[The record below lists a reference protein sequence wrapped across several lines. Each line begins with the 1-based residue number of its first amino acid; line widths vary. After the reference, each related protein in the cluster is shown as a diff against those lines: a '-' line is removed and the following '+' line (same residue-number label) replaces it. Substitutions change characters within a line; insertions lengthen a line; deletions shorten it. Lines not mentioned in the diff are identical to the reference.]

1 MGQPTRHN
9 AVAESECPVA
19 VSTTSPPDRSFRV
32 VAPVIALCWLAVFF
46 DGMDVNIYG
55 ATMPHLLADDSLGFT
70 PALAGTIGSWTTFG
84 MLIGA
89 LAAGTLTD
97 WLGRKPLV
105 IASVVLFSAGSA
117 LCALASGAAMF
128 GTGRFLS
135 GLGLGGLMP
144 IGLAI
149 VAEFAPPRRVA
160 LTTGLMMTSYHAGG
174 IAATGIG
181 LAVAPGHGWRW
192 VFWAGVLPAL
202 IAVPLVL
209 KWLPESPGVLF
220 ARGRTQRAYAAA
232 DRYRLERP
240 GAQQAP
246 QAGPKGRMA
255 AITALFAPGTRWATP
270 LLWIAS
276 FAGLLLVYGVSTWL
290 PELMRATGYSLSS
303 SVTFLMVINAGGI
316 VGMLIAGRTAD
327 RFGPVKV
334 SALWF
339 LLTAVGTFLLRAQLP
354 LGAAYVVV
362 FITGV
367 WLFSAQVM
375 VYAATSRV
383 YAPRERATGLG
394 WVTGIGRTGAVVGPA
409 LGGAV
414 LAGGD
419 ASLGFTTF
427 AVTAVLGAVAVSLV
441 PLFVHDRRGLGTHAA
456 PALSPDA
463 APGGAE
469 RA

>member
-1 MGQPTRHN
+1 MAAPT
-9 AVAESECPVA
+9 A
-19 VSTTSPPDRSFRV
+19 SPPERTFRAV
-32 VAPVIALCWLAVFF
+32 GPVIALCWLAVFF

-55 ATMPHLLADDSLGFT
+55 ATMPHLLADEGLGFT

-89 LAAGTLTD
+89 LAAGSLTD

-105 IASVVLFSAGSA
+105 TGSVVLFSLGSA
-117 LCALASGAAMF
+117 LCALAPGATVF
-128 GTGRFLS
+128 GAGRFLS

-144 IGLAI
+144 VGLAI
-149 VAEFAPPRRVA
+149 VAEFAPPRRAA
-160 LTTGLMMTSYHAGG
+160 LATGLMMTSYHAGG
-174 IAATGIG
+174 MAATGIG
-181 LAVAPGHGWRW
+181 LVVAPEHGWRW

-202 IAVPLVL
+202 IAVPLVV

-220 ARGRTQRAYAAA
+220 AKGRADEAYAVA
-232 DRYRLERP
+232 DRYGLERP
-240 GAQQAP
+240 GERQAP
-246 QAGPKGRMA
+246 EAGAKGRMA

-303 SVTFLMVINAGGI
+303 SVTFLMIINAGGI

-339 LLTAVGTFLLRAQLP
+339 LLTAAGTFLLTAKLP
-354 LGAAYVVV
+354 LGAAYAVV
-362 FITGV
+362 FVTGI

-375 VYAATSRV
+375 VYAATARV

-394 WVTGIGRTGAVVGPA
+394 WVTGIGRTGAVVGPT

-419 ASLGFTTF
+419 AGLGFTVF
-427 AVTAVLGAVAVSLV
+427 AVTAVLGAVAISLV
-441 PLFVHDRRGLGTHAA
+441 PLAGNLRRRRAKGAA
-456 PALSPDA
+456 PSLLPATD
-463 APGGAE
+463 
-469 RA
+469 

>member
-1 MGQPTRHN
+1 MAPT
-9 AVAESECPVA
+9 AA
-19 VSTTSPPDRSFRV
+19 SPPDRSFRT

-55 ATMPHLLADDSLGFT
+55 ATMPHLLADEGLGFST
-70 PALAGTIGSWTTFG
+70 GLAGTIGSWTTFG

-89 LAAGTLTD
+89 LTAGTLTD

-105 IASVVLFSAGSA
+105 TASVLLFSLGSA
-117 LCALASGAAMF
+117 LCAVAPGAALF
-128 GTGRFLS
+128 GAGRFVS

-149 VAEFAPPRRVA
+149 VAEFAPPRRAA
-160 LTTGLMMTSYHAGG
+160 LATGLMMTSYHAGG
-174 IAATGIG
+174 MAATGLG
-181 LAVAPGHGWRW
+181 LALAPDHGWRL
-192 VFWAGVLPAL
+192 VFWAGVLPAV

-220 ARGRTQRAYAAA
+220 AKGRTQEAYAVA
-232 DRYRLERP
+232 DRYGLDRP
-240 GAQQAP
+240 GTAQAP
-246 QAGPKGRMA
+246 EASAKGRMS
-255 AITALFAPGTRWATP
+255 AIGALFAPGTRWATP
-270 LLWIAS
+270 LLWTAS

-334 SALWF
+334 SAVWF
-339 LLTAVGTFLLRAQLP
+339 LLTACGTFVLRAEMP
-354 LGAAYVVV
+354 LGAAYTVV
-362 FITGV
+362 FLTGI

-375 VYAATSRV
+375 VYAATARV

-394 WVTGIGRTGAVVGPA
+394 WVTGIGRTGAVVGPT
-409 LGGAV
+409 LGGVV
-414 LAGGD
+414 LAGGN
-419 ASLGFTTF
+419 AGLGFTTF
-427 AVTAVLGAVAVSLV
+427 AVAAVLGAVAIGAV
-441 PLFVHDRRGLGTHAA
+441 PLVSGRRRD
-456 PALSPDA
+456 PEPDA
-463 APGGAE
+463 AAALLASDGRPSQS
-469 RA
+469 